1 MIRFLMLI
9 ASVLSLWNVEVHS
22 NTINLQHQDQV
33 VTITSTSS
41 TGVTTDNTL
50 FGYDSIVDIGQTN
63 NDECLLLNYQRN
75 NHQENQSSRKKYNNQ
90 SYEYCNLDPYE
101 KAVSSKHDVVI
112 DDEQHNPY
120 FDNDS
125 VRSKIHENLLRG
137 NETIILEAATESS
150 HPLYE
155 NEPTTTINDNDFVCR
170 IYIAESTIPHAGLG
184 VFAGISYAPK
194 DHLPMTGDVIIPL
207 QHLEQVSLISK

>member
-50 FGYDSIVDIGQTN
+50 FGYDSIVDIKHTN
-63 NDECLLLNYQRN
+63 HDECVLLNYQRN
-75 NHQENQSSRKKYNNQ
+75 NHQENQSSRKKHNNQ

-120 FDNDS
+120 FDNDRRPLRK
-125 VRSKIHENLLRG
+125 VAIHYMRTNRLL
-137 NETIILEAATESS
+137 
-150 HPLYE
+150 
-155 NEPTTTINDNDFVCR
+155 
-170 IYIAESTIPHAGLG
+170 
-184 VFAGISYAPK
+184 
-194 DHLPMTGDVIIPL
+194 
-207 QHLEQVSLISK
+207 Q